1 MWIDYN
7 SQYTS
12 DRQNNNNKLISV
24 RPEGNSPLILFDKSF
39 Y

>member
-24 RPEGNSPLILFDKSF
+24 RPEVQHKKFI
-39 Y
+39 